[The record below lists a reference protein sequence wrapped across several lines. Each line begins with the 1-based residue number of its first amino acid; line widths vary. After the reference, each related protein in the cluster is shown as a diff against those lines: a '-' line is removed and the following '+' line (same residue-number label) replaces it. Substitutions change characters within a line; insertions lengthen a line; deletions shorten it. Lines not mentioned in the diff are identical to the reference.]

1 MSGQPHGLV
10 ALLPGKEPLVS
21 TEEAGLWCI
30 LLLLLLLL
38 LLLHAYQPITIKILS
53 TVMQC
58 LFYQYEEAPSHG
70 SGQKALILVPSCDNS
85 DDRPGSIQGVK
96 IINK

>member
-1 MSGQPHGLV
+1 
-10 ALLPGKEPLVS
+10 
-21 TEEAGLWCI
+21 
-30 LLLLLLLL
+30 
-38 LLLHAYQPITIKILS
+38 LHAYQPITIKILS